1 MRQRT
6 WIWLKLMTMENYFH
20 GSINADT
27 ETAVFSCQG
36 LSPRDHYQAVSGK
49 LAIKI
54 HRLM

>member
-1 MRQRT
+1 
-6 WIWLKLMTMENYFH
+6 MENYFH